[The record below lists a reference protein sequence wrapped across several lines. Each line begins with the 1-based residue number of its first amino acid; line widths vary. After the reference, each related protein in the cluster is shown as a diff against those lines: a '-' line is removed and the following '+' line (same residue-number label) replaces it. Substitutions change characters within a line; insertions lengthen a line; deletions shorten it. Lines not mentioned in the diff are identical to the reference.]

1 MTGYRPA
8 MIRFRWS
15 LIVALPFSLLVGG
28 CGSGTEDLAR
38 RAADEFTAA
47 VAEGDSQRACALL
60 TERAREGVE
69 CSSLDVPGGSVESV
83 EVWGDAAQVRTSD
96 DVLFLR
102 DLTSGWRVSGAGCT
116 ARAERPYE
124 CEVGGP

>member
-1 MTGYRPA
+1 
-8 MIRFRWS
+8 MIRFRW
-15 LIVALPFSLLVGG
+15 LLAVALPVCVLTGG
-28 CGSGTEDLAR
+28 CGSGTEDLVR
-38 RAADEFTAA
+38 RAADDFTAA
-47 VAEGDSQRACALL
+47 LAEGDTERACDML
-60 TERAREGVE
+60 TERAREDAE
-69 CSSLDVPGGSVESV
+69 CSSLDLPGGSVESV

-116 ARAERPYE
+116 AQADRPYK

>member
-1 MTGYRPA
+1 
-8 MIRFRWS
+8 MIGFRW
-15 LIVALPFSLLVGG
+15 LPAVALPVSLLVGG
-28 CGSGTEDLAR
+28 CGSGTEDVVR
-38 RAADEFTAA
+38 RAAGEFTAA
-47 VAEGDSQRACALL
+47 LAEGDSERACGLL

-69 CSSLDVPGGSVESV
+69 CSSLDLPGGSVESV

-96 DVLFLR
+96 GVLFLR

-116 ARAERPYE
+116 AQADRPYK